1 MFKNCLNLFT
11 FHQCKLSNLL
21 YKKNIVCFI
30 KLLFLDKNVVNIF
43 ENNTIG
49 ALWFNLYTMWNSLN
63 NNIRNVDTLS
73 KFKSE
78 LKKIDETENHSVPKH
93 FFCGPRKLNIILT
106 QLRNSASFLNFD
118 LFRVGIVSD
127 PSCRCGAALENLK
140 HFFLDCPIYIQAR
153 TILISNINRVTTCYT
168 LDIEFLTCGNDN
180 LTYEQ
185 NCIIFKYVFDYI
197 KCSKRFLIV

>member
-1 MFKNCLNLFT
+1 MYNR
-11 FHQCKLSNLL
+11 
-21 YKKNIVCFI
+21 
-30 KLLFLDKNVVNIF
+30 
-43 ENNTIG
+43 
-49 ALWFNLYTMWNSLN
+49 LN

-78 LKKIDETENHSVPKH
+78 LKKIDETENHYVLKH

-106 QLRNSASFLNFD
+106 QLRSSASLLNFD

-127 PSCRCGAALENLK
+127 PSCRCGAALVNVK
-140 HFFLDCPIYIQAR
+140 HFFLDCPIYILAR
-153 TILISNINRVTTCYT
+153 TTLICNINRVTTCYT

-180 LTYEQ
+180 ITNEQ

-197 KCSKRFLIV
+197 KCSKDSLLYNWN